1 MKRQQ
6 VYQQIAFV
14 GLRLST
20 LVIISSLGLILW
32 FLAKEGIFVLSWE
45 FFTQAPT
52 NGMTKGGI
60 FPALVGTACLTMG
73 AIVFALPL
81 GVFAAIYLVEYARQG
96 RLVRIVRVCINNLAG
111 VPSVVFGLF
120 GLAMFVEYLG
130 FGPSILAGSLTLG
143 ILILPTI
150 IRASEEALLSVPQT
164 VREASLALGAGKW
177 YTIYKAVLP
186 PAIPGILTGSIL
198 GIGRAAG
205 ETAPIIFTAACF
217 YTRGL
222 PHSIFD
228 QVMALPFHL
237 YVLATEGTH
246 FELTLPVQYGTA
258 LVLLGMVLGVNLIG
272 VIIRIRLRRRM
283 KW

>member
-20 LVIISSLGLILW
+20 LVIISSLGFILW